1 MSAHTPGPWY
11 VSGVTQVDQVPPS
24 NGYPIPITTCD
35 DYSKSRAEAVAN
47 ARLIAAAPELLEA
60 LQHAWRWHDQLSAK
74 DVAVM
79 RAAIDKATQP

>member
-35 DYSKSRAEAVAN
+35 DYNKSRAEAVAN
-47 ARLIAAAPELLEA
+47 AKLIAAAPTMLSA
-60 LQHAWRWHDQLSAK
+60 LQHIASTCDGR
-74 DVAVM
+74 AVEIA
-79 RAAIDKATQP
+79 RAAITEATQP